1 MKPIAK
7 GRLYIYNFST
17 RYLASVTQ
25 MVEYETFNFR
35 VPCSSHGRR
44 TKQINYKGEEKM
56 YTISIPFEG
65 NLIQAEYNSRNIHIF
80 NSYKVKRKRDMKRIL
95 MLIRCAS
102 FNRGIFYSRK
112 EKSWI
117 REWKAHNI
125 LYKLGIK
132 KERTE
137 SVDLNEN
144 ESILRRFGYFILS
157 LFSWK

>member
-1 MKPIAK
+1 
-7 GRLYIYNFST
+7 
-17 RYLASVTQ
+17 
-25 MVEYETFNFR
+25 
-35 VPCSSHGRR
+35 
-44 TKQINYKGEEKM
+44 M

-65 NLIQAEYNSRNIHIF
+65 NLIQAEYNSSNIHIF
-80 NSYKVKRKRDMKRIL
+80 NSYKIKRKRDMKRIL
-95 MLIRCAS
+95 MLIKCAS

-132 KERTE
+132 KERTS

-157 LFSWK
+157 LFSLK